1 MASFGSGLGGTPTSR
16 APGHR
21 RWHGFGNT
29 NQGATNQP
37 SANAVSPSNETL
49 VTVVTYSGYILVGA
63 FLITRLNKKASKKFD
78 SNIKKGKPIKAVQAV
93 QEVVVA

>member
-1 MASFGSGLGGTPTSR
+1 
-16 APGHR
+16 
-21 RWHGFGNT
+21 
-29 NQGATNQP
+29 
-37 SANAVSPSNETL
+37 